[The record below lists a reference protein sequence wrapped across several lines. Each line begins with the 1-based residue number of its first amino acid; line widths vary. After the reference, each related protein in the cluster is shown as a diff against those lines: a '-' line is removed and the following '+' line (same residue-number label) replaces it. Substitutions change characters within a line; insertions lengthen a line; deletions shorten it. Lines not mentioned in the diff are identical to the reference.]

1 MNKINIEPELGSVPE
16 IKTQYWYVRS
26 NYLGEN
32 FTVTETEWVGGISD
46 LYRLTKGNVYLSRK
60 EAEKVMMMLNDRLDR
75 LKSITANARQKE
87 RLAESI
93 ARKKA
98 EAAERKRLRESKR
111 SLDQKEREQQYENN
125 KKRRAQKESPHPD
138 VIIFQ

>member
-26 NYLGEN
+26 NYIGEN
-32 FTVTETEWVGGISD
+32 FTVTEAEWVGGISD

-60 EAEKVMMMLNDRLDR
+60 EAEKVMMMFNDRLDR
-75 LKSITANARQKE
+75 LKSITADAKQKE

-98 EAAERKRLRESKR
+98 EAAERKRLREESKR

-125 KKRRAQKESPHPD
+125 KKKMAEKESPHPD
-138 VIIFQ
+138 VIIY